1 VDLLP
6 SYINIQIKGILAK
19 EKSITIN
26 VTEFESPVVSSSTC
40 TDLKQP
46 NQNMCTKDTSSTTSN
61 QSRGENFGGELDLDT
76 DDENPKQN
84 EPCIPH
90 ATQSIKLQ

>member
-1 VDLLP
+1 M
-6 SYINIQIKGILAK
+6 KGILAK

-40 TDLKQP
+40 TDFKQP
-46 NQNMCTKDTSSTTSN
+46 NQNMRTKDTSSTTSN
-61 QSRGENFGGELDLDT
+61 QSSKLESVFGGEFDLDT
-76 DDENPKQN
+76 DDKNPKRN

-90 ATQSIKLQ
+90 ATHVGNSQTTTI